1 MEAATILVSEADPD
15 VRLLLVVLIQRL
27 GHEALVLD
35 PDVLVPPRG
44 DLLLV
49 EPESAVGLEHA
60 RLVRAYFPDLLVLCL
75 NALPEAGS
83 FLTRGP
89 LGYLQKPFTVDV
101 MRSTVQA
108 ALGKSPVKSPV

>member
-1 MEAATILVSEADPD
+1 VA
-15 VRLLLVVLIQRL
+15 
-27 GHEALVLD
+27 
-35 PDVLVPPRG
+35 VPPCA

-49 EPESAVGLEHA
+49 EPESTIGLEHA
-60 RLVRAYFPDLLVLCL
+60 RLVRAYFPDLPVLCM

-101 MRSTVQA
+101 MRTTVQS
-108 ALGKSPVKSPV
+108 ALGMSPV